1 MLRQLRLCAAFADE
15 AVLSDGSKRFPP
27 PTLRLSDDDH
37 SWLQLSATTNGVSKS
52 EMVRRCIA
60 MYREDEKRLDEMAAY
75 YNQQ

>member
-1 MLRQLRLCAAFADE
+1 MAVRGSQLN
-15 AVLSDGSKRFPP
+15 
-27 PTLRLSDDDH
+27 LRLSDDDH

-60 MYREDEKRLDEMAAY
+60 MYREDEKSMSDMADY

>member
-1 MLRQLRLCAAFADE
+1 MM
-15 AVLSDGSKRFPP
+15 AVKGSHLN
-27 PTLRLSDDDH
+27 LRLSDDDH
-37 SWLQLSATTNGVSKS
+37 SWVQLSATTNGVSKS

>member
-1 MLRQLRLCAAFADE
+1 MM
-15 AVLSDGSKRFPP
+15 AVKGSHLN
-27 PTLRLSDDDH
+27 LRLSDDDH

-60 MYREDEKRLDEMAAY
+60 MYREDEKSMSDMPDY

>member
-1 MLRQLRLCAAFADE
+1 M
-15 AVLSDGSKRFPP
+15 AVKGSHLN
-27 PTLRLSDDDH
+27 LRLSDDDH
-37 SWLQLSATTNGVSKS
+37 TWLQLSATTNAVSKS

>member
-1 MLRQLRLCAAFADE
+1 MMT
-15 AVLSDGSKRFPP
+15 VKGSHLN
-27 PTLRLSDDDH
+27 LRLSDDDD
-37 SWLQLSATTNGVSKS
+37 SWLQLSAKTNGVSKS

>member
-1 MLRQLRLCAAFADE
+1 MM
-15 AVLSDGSKRFPP
+15 AVKGSHLN
-27 PTLRLSDDDH
+27 LRLSEDDH

-60 MYREDEKRLDEMAAY
+60 MYREDEKSMSDMADY